1 MNIQYIWAMHTNVLS
16 IAKSTTDLTKVRYY
30 PGAIPAGFPSQ
41 AEDFVV
47 EQLDIEA
54 ELTKHPRATYYV
66 HLIGDSLRD
75 LGVVE
80 GTLAVVDCL
89 LRARSGDVVIARIDA
104 DFTCKV
110 LQLRNG
116 QMKLK
121 AANPTYPDIV
131 PKEGQ
136 TVEIIGVVTAFIRK
150 LRK

>member
-1 MNIQYIWAMHTNVLS
+1 MRLV
-16 IAKSTTDLTKVRYY
+16 
-30 PGAIPAGFPSQ
+30 
-41 AEDFVV
+41 
-47 EQLDIEA
+47 
-54 ELTKHPRATYYV
+54 
-66 HLIGDSLRD
+66 GDSLRE

-89 LRARSGDVVIARIDA
+89 ERPKSGHVVIVHIDA

-110 LQLRNG
+110 LHLRNG

-136 TVEIIGVVTAFIRK
+136 TVEIIGVVTAFIRE
-150 LRK
+150 LAV

>member
-1 MNIQYIWAMHTNVLS
+1 MFSNVQS
-16 IAKSTTDLTKVRYY
+16 IAKSTTNLSQVSYY
-30 PGAIPAGFPSQ
+30 PGAIPAGFPSP

-47 EQLDIEA
+47 EQLDLEA

-66 HLIGDSLRD
+66 RLVGDSLAE

-80 GTLAVVDCL
+80 GTLAVVDRL
-89 LRARSGDVVIARIDA
+89 ERPKSGHVVIARIDA

-110 LQLRNG
+110 LHMRNG
-116 QMKLK
+116 QMRLK
-121 AANPTYPDIV
+121 AANPSYPDIV

-150 LRK
+150 LPV

>member
-1 MNIQYIWAMHTNVLS
+1 MHANVLS
-16 IAKSTTDLTKVRYY
+16 IFKSITDLSKVRYY
-30 PGAIPAGFPSQ
+30 PGGIPAGFPSP

-47 EQLDIEA
+47 GLLDPEA

-66 HLIGDSLRD
+66 RLVGDSLRE
-75 LGVVE
+75 LGVVD

-89 LRARSGDVVIARIDA
+89 LRPKSGHVVIARIDA

-110 LQLRNG
+110 LQIRNG

-136 TVEIIGVVTAFIRK
+136 TVEIIGVVTALIRK
-150 LRK
+150 LPV

>member
-1 MNIQYIWAMHTNVLS
+1 M
-16 IAKSTTDLTKVRYY
+16 
-30 PGAIPAGFPSQ
+30 
-41 AEDFVV
+41 V
-47 EQLDIEA
+47 EQLDLEA

-66 HLIGDSLRD
+66 RLVGDSLRE
-75 LGVVE
+75 LGVVD

-89 LRARSGDVVIARIDA
+89 LRPKSGHVVIARIDA

-110 LQLRNG
+110 LQIRNG

-136 TVEIIGVVTAFIRK
+136 TVEIIGVVTALIRK
-150 LRK
+150 LPV